1 MNYIIRPLTQQD
13 EPFLWQMLYEAA
25 HMAAEGDL
33 TVQDAMNHPEL
44 FPTAAP
50 RRPEGRRWEECRGGD
65 EHTPEPMSTAR
76 LTG

>member
-1 MNYIIRPLTQQD
+1 
-13 EPFLWQMLYEAA
+13 MLYSPN
-25 HMAAEGDL
+25 
-33 TVQDAMNHPEL
+33 VSFEL

-65 EHTPEPMSTAR
+65 EHTPESMSTAR